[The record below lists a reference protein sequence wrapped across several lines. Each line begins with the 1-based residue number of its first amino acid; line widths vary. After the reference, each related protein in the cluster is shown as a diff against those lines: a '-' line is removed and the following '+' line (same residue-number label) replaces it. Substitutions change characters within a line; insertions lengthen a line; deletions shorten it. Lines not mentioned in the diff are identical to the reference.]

1 MKILI
6 ALLGGASAL
15 FLAMGVARFAFT
27 PVLPLMQNDFG
38 FTDTVS
44 GGALASVNYLGYL
57 LGAFYARYLSGN
69 RLARPFFIFSIL
81 ASLLL
86 IALMFFPS
94 YPLWY
99 VVRFTA
105 GFLSAVVFCSQ
116 CRVHHGLS
124 NRYK

>member
-27 PVLPLMQNDFG
+27 PPVLPLMQNDFG

-69 RLARPFFIFSIL
+69 RLARPFFL
-81 ASLLL
+81 
-86 IALMFFPS
+86 
-94 YPLWY
+94 Y
-99 VVRFTA
+99 
-105 GFLSAVVFCSQ
+105 SQ
-116 CRVHHGLS
+116 FWQVYC
-124 NRYK
+124 